1 MMEGLS
7 EEEITARLG
16 QLPAWQ
22 VFDNTLQR
30 QWKFPSFFEGI
41 RFINRV
47 AELAD
52 AADHHP
58 DIDIRYTRITIRLWT
73 HTANGIT
80 EKDFDLAKQIDRA
93 APAR

>member
-1 MMEGLS
+1 MEGLS
-7 EEEITARLG
+7 QEEMTTRLA
-16 QLPAWQ
+16 QLPGWQ
-22 VFDNTLQR
+22 VVERTLQR
-30 QWKFPSFFEGI
+30 QWKFPAFFDGI

-47 AELAD
+47 AELAE

-80 EKDFDLAKQIDRA
+80 EKDFALAKQIDRA
-93 APAR
+93 APPL

>member
-1 MMEGLS
+1 MEHLS
-7 EEEITARLG
+7 EQEIENRLG

-22 VFDNTLQR
+22 VVDGTLQR
-30 QWKFPSFFEGI
+30 QWKFPAFFDGI

-58 DIDIRYTRITIRLWT
+58 DIDIRYTRITVRLWT
-73 HTANGIT
+73 HTASGIT
-80 EKDFDLAKQIDRA
+80 EKDFALAKQIDRV
-93 APAR
+93 APA

>member
-1 MMEGLS
+1 MERLS
-7 EEEITARLG
+7 DEEITARLG

-22 VFDNTLQR
+22 LFDNTLQR
-30 QWKFPSFFEGI
+30 QWKFSTFFSGI

-52 AADHHP
+52 TADHHP

-73 HTANGIT
+73 HTASGIT
-80 EKDFDLAKQIDRA
+80 EKDFALARQIDQL
-93 APAR
+93 APG

>member
-1 MMEGLS
+1 MEGLS
-7 EEEITARLG
+7 EEEIAACLG

-80 EKDFDLAKQIDRA
+80 QKDFDLAKQIDRV